1 MSLTVCPAAFVAAP
15 VEVVWGNLV
24 QWERYSEWFSADVQ
38 VERSEPEGPATVG
51 QTISFAGKVFVSTLH
66 FTFKVE
72 EVHPARHPRPACFFP
87 AGLANETTHLLH
99 SHRRDHLSRPIWL
112 RLHLPPRLVG
122 LVPRHIW
129 RETIRCQHRRF
140 LAAPQACLFLGWCGS
155 LRFFER
161 RCFIVCARRRRGWLR
176 FGGLWCF
183 NWWCDFR
190 GWCWFG
196 SRQLC

>member
-72 EVHPARHPRPACFFP
+72 EVNPARHQIGLHAFFP
-87 AGLANETTHLLH
+87 LGLPEEKPHVACYPIDATTC
-99 SHRRDHLSRPIWL
+99 R
-112 RLHLPPRLVG
+112 VQYG
-122 LVPRHIW
+122 
-129 RETIRCQHRRF
+129 
-140 LAAPQACLFLGWCGS
+140 
-155 LRFFER
+155 
-161 RCFIVCARRRRGWLR
+161 
-176 FGGLWCF
+176 
-183 NWWCDFR
+183 
-190 GWCWFG
+190 
-196 SRQLC
+196 